1 MKIIIIGDGKVG
13 STLVSHLIKEKHD
26 ITVVD
31 NKANVVDHLVNTYDV
46 MGICGSG
53 TSYDI
58 LKEANAPSAD
68 LVIAATSSDEI
79 NIISCLI
86 SRNLGAK
93 STIAR
98 IRNYEYSM
106 QVDKMRDDFGIYMTI
121 NPELEAANDIFNSI
135 SFPEALRVDSFGN
148 GKVDL
153 VELFIPQGSPL
164 IGLSLAKIRATF
176 KVNVLICAVQRKNEV
191 LIPTGSF
198 IFEAGDRIHLT
209 ATRDNIKEFVFK
221 LGLTKTKIKNIMIIG
236 GGIVSIYLAEK
247 LINNKYNVKIIEKD
261 YDKCKKLTEILPKT
275 SIIYGD
281 GSDQEL
287 LDEEGI
293 NQTDALVC
301 LTNMDEENIIISM
314 YADKVGVNK
323 IIAKVDKSSFRSIVE
338 TIGNI
343 SIVSPKSVTAN
354 RIISYVRNNESKH
367 AANILTLYK
376 LVNNTIEA
384 LEFKAVNTKVLN
396 IPLKDL
402 RLKQNILI
410 ASIIRDNNVI
420 IPSGMDSIQEND
432 LVIAI
437 TKETLLEHL
446 DDILE

>member
-13 STLVSHLIKEKHD
+13 STLVSHLIKEKHN

-31 NKANVVDHLVNTYDV
+31 NKADVVEHLVNTYDV

-58 LKEANAPSAD
+58 LKEAGATSAD

-79 NIISCLI
+79 NILSCLI
-86 SRNLGAK
+86 CRNLGAK
-93 STIAR
+93 ATIAR
-98 IRNYEYSM
+98 VRNYEYSM
-106 QVDKMRDDFGIYMTI
+106 QVNNMRDDFGINMTI
-121 NPELEAANDIFNSI
+121 NPELEAANDILNSI
-135 SFPEALRVDSFGN
+135 NFPEALRVDSFAS

-153 VELFIPQGSPL
+153 VELYIPEGSPL
-164 IGLSLAKIRATF
+164 IGLSLAKIRTTF
-176 KVNVLICAVQRKNEV
+176 KVNVLICAVQRGEEV
-191 LIPTGSF
+191 YIPTGSF
-198 IFEAGDRIHLT
+198 TFKAGDRIHLT
-209 ATRDNIKEFVFK
+209 ATRDNIKDFLFK
-221 LGLTKTKIKNIMIIG
+221 LGLTETKIKNVMIIG

-247 LINNKYNVKIIEKD
+247 LINSKYSVKIIEKD
-261 YDKCKKLTEILPKT
+261 YAKCKKLTEILPKA

-293 NQTDALVC
+293 KSTDALVC

-314 YADKVGVNK
+314 YANKVGVDK
-323 IIAKVDKSSFRSIVE
+323 VISKVDKSSFRSIVE
-338 TIGNI
+338 ALGKITL
-343 SIVSPKSVTAN
+343 VSPKAATAN

-367 AANILTLYK
+367 AGNILTLYK

-384 LEFKAVNTKVLN
+384 LEFKAVNSKVLN
-396 IPLKDL
+396 VPLKDL
-402 RLKQNILI
+402 RLKSNILI
-410 ASIIRDNNVI
+410 ASIIRENNVI
-420 IPSGMDSIQEND
+420 IPSGMDFIQEND
-432 LVIAI
+432 LVIVI

-446 DDILE
+446 DDILV